1 MIRFL
6 LLLILPFLFIGL
18 INKTKA
24 LISGRKGTSIFQP
37 YFDFIKLM
45 KKGIVISETTSFIF
59 PIAPSIN
66 LACMVLAGLLLC
78 VFHFEGDFILFAY
91 VLALGKFFTVIAAM
105 DAGSS
110 FEGMGASREVSY
122 TSLVEPAFFI
132 IISSICAIGHVY
144 SFDSLSKML
153 SFNHMTWILIVILS
167 IVALFLM
174 ILVEGSRTPV
184 DDPTTHL
191 ELTMIHEV
199 MVLDNSG
206 VDLGFIFYANAL
218 KMLIFTTLIA
228 SILTPHSLWGY
239 MVVLF
244 IIAVLIG
251 IIESITARL
260 RLTHIIEYTFILI
273 TLALM
278 VMALAL
284 LTMYETGAKGRKYD
298 YFSNLPCATSPS
310 FSVAKARRL
319 SVAVYLLISEIDT
332 TAKLGKAVFSS
343 YAGVSSG
350 GMI

>member
-1 MIRFL
+1 MIKFL
-6 LLLILPFLFIGL
+6 LLLVLPFLFIGI

-24 LISGRKGTSIFQP
+24 LISGRKGASIFQP
-37 YFDFIKLM
+37 YFDFFKLM

-59 PIAPSIN
+59 QLAPSIN
-66 LACMVLAGLLLC
+66 LACTVLAGLLLC

-91 VLALGKFFTVIAAM
+91 ILALGKFFTVIAAM
-105 DAGSS
+105 DTGSS

-144 SFDSLSKML
+144 SFDSLFKLFSINHKML
-153 SFNHMTWILIVILS
+153 ILIIILVVI
-167 IVALFLM
+167 ALFLM

-218 KMLIFTTLIA
+218 KMMLFTTLIA
-228 SILTPHSLWGY
+228 IIATPDNIWWYVS
-239 MVVLF
+239 VVF
-244 IIAVLIG
+244 VVAVLIG

-273 TLALM
+273 IMALT
-278 VMALAL
+278 VMALVE
-284 LTMYETGAKGRKYD
+284 LTMYGG
-298 YFSNLPCATSPS
+298 
-310 FSVAKARRL
+310 
-319 SVAVYLLISEIDT
+319 LI
-332 TAKLGKAVFSS
+332 
-343 YAGVSSG
+343 
-350 GMI
+350 